1 MRLILSNTGY
11 FFKEIKN
18 IIKTNLL
25 SNIFSFVGT
34 FLILFILAMV
44 VAGWNISN
52 SLVQMLKDEAEIS
65 AYFDESISHSDYDK
79 LSAQLRE
86 LEGVL
91 NVRVVDESEAYEK
104 MKNVLGNE
112 AEILGLFED
121 NPFEAYLE
129 VRIELDEAGRLTEEI
144 QGIRGIRYVRDNREV
159 LKQIEGIVSTLNSI
173 GFLIIAA
180 VGITTLVIISH
191 LIRQGIYNNMHQ
203 IQTLKLLGA
212 SDTFIGFPFFMVGLL
227 ITLGG
232 GLLASIIMVLL
243 INTGFAQM
251 SGSIRFIPLP
261 PEAELVQTVVAVI
274 LSVSAV
280 LGVLGS
286 LFGLTSIKEDT
297 SSAKN

>member
-1 MRLILSNTGY
+1 M
-11 FFKEIKN
+11 
-18 IIKTNLL
+18 
-25 SNIFSFVGT
+25 
-34 FLILFILAMV
+34 
-44 VAGWNISN
+44 
-52 SLVQMLKDEAEIS
+52 
-65 AYFDESISHSDYDK
+65 
-79 LSAQLRE
+79 
-86 LEGVL
+86 
-91 NVRVVDESEAYEK
+91 
-104 MKNVLGNE
+104 GNE

>member
-44 VAGWNISN
+44 VAGWNISI
-52 SLVQMLKDEAEIS
+52 SLVQLLKDEAEIS
-65 AYFDESISHSDYDK
+65 AYFDESISLSDYDK

>member
-65 AYFDESISHSDYDK
+65 AYFDESISLSDYDK

-159 LKQIEGIVSTLNSI
+159 LKQIEGIVNTLNSI

>member
-65 AYFDESISHSDYDK
+65 AYFDESISLSDYDK

-274 LSVSAV
+274 SSVSAV